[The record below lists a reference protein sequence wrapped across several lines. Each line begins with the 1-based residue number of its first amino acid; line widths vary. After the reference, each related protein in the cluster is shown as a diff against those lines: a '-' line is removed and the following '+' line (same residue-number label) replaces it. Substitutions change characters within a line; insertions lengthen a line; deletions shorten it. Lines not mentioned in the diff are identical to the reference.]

1 MAPSYRIPSPGR
13 EAASGKLLVTWLAK
27 NGNIHIS
34 VFVGYFRLMAFH
46 NAAMLLTRLA
56 HTGRSALVMPA
67 VLRTQ
72 VPLLFTAVVTMQYG
86 GGARGDAYNM
96 LWAVVFG
103 FATLNILGLAARHLE
118 PTRRGLS
125 VGEMMAVAVVIVSLF
140 LLGWEMLNVFHVFPI
155 KLKR

>member
-1 MAPSYRIPSPGR
+1 MAVPS
-13 EAASGKLLVTWLAK
+13 T
-27 NGNIHIS
+27 
-34 VFVGYFRLMAFH
+34 
-46 NAAMLLTRLA
+46 AMLLTRLA
-56 HTGRSALVMPA
+56 QTARSALVMP
-67 VLRTQ
+67 VVRLP
-72 VPLLFTAVVTMQYG
+72 VPLLFTAVATMQYG
-86 GGARGDAYNM
+86 GGARGDAYNI

-125 VGEMMAVAVVIVSLF
+125 FGEIMAVAVVIVSIF